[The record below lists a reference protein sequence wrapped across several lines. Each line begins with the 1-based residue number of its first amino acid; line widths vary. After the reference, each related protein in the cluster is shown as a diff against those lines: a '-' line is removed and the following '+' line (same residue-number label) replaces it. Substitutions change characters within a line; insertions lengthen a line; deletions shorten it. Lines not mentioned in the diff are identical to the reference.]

1 MSSST
6 QFTMTAKVD
15 APYEETVARVREALP
30 EIGFGVLTEI
40 DIAATLK
47 NKLDVDVP
55 PKIIL
60 GACQPQLAHKA
71 LQADPRVAAI
81 MPCNVVV
88 SDAGDGTST
97 VEAMDPNLMPQITGT
112 SEIESVVDD
121 ARERLSGML
130 DSLSDRAGS

>member
-1 MSSST
+1 MSDFTIST
-6 QFTMTAKVD
+6 TID

-47 NKLDVDVP
+47 NKLGVDVP
-55 PKIIL
+55 PKLIL
-60 GACQPQLAHKA
+60 GACQPELAHRA

-88 SDAGDGTST
+88 SDAGNGTTT
-97 VEAMDPNLMPQITGT
+97 VEAMDPNLMPRITGT
-112 SEIESVVDD
+112 SELESVVAD

-130 DSLSDRAGS
+130 DSLTSRD